1 MFPQSPVP
9 IESYLSPM
17 ASSLFLGALLLHAQ
31 SSKEKTFCMVPPHL
45 DTFLLPQSC
54 STLGF
59 PAYSQLS

>member
-31 SSKEKTFCMVPPHL
+31 SSKEKTFCMVPPISTH
-45 DTFLLPQSC
+45 SC
-54 STLGF
+54 SHS
-59 PAYSQLS
+59 PVPH